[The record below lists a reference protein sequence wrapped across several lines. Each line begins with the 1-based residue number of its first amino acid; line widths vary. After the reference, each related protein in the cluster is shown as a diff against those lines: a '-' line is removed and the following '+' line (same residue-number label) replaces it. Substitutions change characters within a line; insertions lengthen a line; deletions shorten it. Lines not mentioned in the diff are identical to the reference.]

1 MNSRSVVL
9 EFSNNVRWIFKE
21 FYCWIK
27 KITNSKIED
36 FIRDSRAMIME
47 LQMYVLKCLKNTKKG
62 ILKDSRAGF

>member
-21 FYCWIK
+21 FYSWIK

-47 LQMYVLKCLKNTKKG
+47 LQIYVLKCSKNTKKG